1 MMAPDNDSPPA
12 PAPQGPLDG
21 SPYVA
26 KRLLGRGSMGAVY
39 LCEHR
44 ALGTKVVVKV
54 LHADLAGQK
63 DIVERV
69 RIEAQAQAKLRS
81 PHILTCSDFGVNSQG
96 APYLVTE
103 YLDGRTLKD
112 EIDARGALPVNEAV
126 TFTIELLKGLAVAH
140 KAGIVHRDVKP
151 SNLFVATTEAGR
163 VLKILDFGIAK
174 VLAQRTD
181 DAPAPNLFP
190 TAEGV
195 MVGTPRF
202 CSAEQ
207 ALARPVDH
215 RSDLYSA
222 SLVLYSMLTGRG
234 PFDGKR
240 TMADLLL
247 AQAIEKPAAPSTF
260 AAHVPATLDAVVLKA
275 LEKSPDARY
284 ASAAEFITALQ
295 AVTKESPAEVRSA
308 EVPERPPAQD
318 NDDTERDAE
327 PAPVVET
334 VEPAQRPTSAAD
346 DPTFTAGTP
355 ARFDAPPP
363 VAPPQLSVAKQ
374 AAPVVSP
381 PAPAVSRNTVPLRD
395 TVPLPT
401 PARVEHLLATQPAA
415 PPVIPTTPRRRGLPA
430 SGVLAAAIGVA
441 AILLLLYL
449 LLR

>member
-1 MMAPDNDSPPA
+1 M
-12 PAPQGPLDG
+12 
-21 SPYVA
+21 
-26 KRLLGRGSMGAVY
+26 
-39 LCEHR
+39 
-44 ALGTKVVVKV
+44 
-54 LHADLAGQK
+54 
-63 DIVERV
+63 
-69 RIEAQAQAKLRS
+69 
-81 PHILTCSDFGVNSQG
+81 NSQG

-295 AVTKESPAEVRSA
+295 AVTGS
-308 EVPERPPAQD
+308 
-318 NDDTERDAE
+318 
-327 PAPVVET
+327 
-334 VEPAQRPTSAAD
+334 
-346 DPTFTAGTP
+346 
-355 ARFDAPPP
+355 
-363 VAPPQLSVAKQ
+363 
-374 AAPVVSP
+374 
-381 PAPAVSRNTVPLRD
+381 
-395 TVPLPT
+395 PLPRSVRQKCPSDHPRRT
-401 PARVEHLLATQPAA
+401 T
-415 PPVIPTTPRRRGLPA
+415 TTPSVTPSPRQSSRPWNLPNGRRQQPTIRRSRPA
-430 SGVLAAAIGVA
+430 
-441 AILLLLYL
+441 
-449 LLR
+449 LRRASMRHHPWRPRS